1 MLLRKQCIMVTNNN
15 KLQKF
20 IDAVNDEIDGKVS
33 EMLSEAEKEKALILD
48 EAERRSEE
56 AAEKHFSASSKKNGN
71 QFARDISRAELNM
84 KKSVIQHREE
94 LTEKVFSVVEQR
106 LKEFRNDPKYVDM
119 LIKNILLMHVSDGA
133 EIYLSPDDMKYADI
147 LKKAL
152 PSCNVKFLP
161 DEKILLGG
169 ISVYNVEKGTVSDKT
184 FDLAL
189 EEKRRDFANS
199 NAFSQ

>member
-1 MLLRKQCIMVTNNN
+1 MLPQKQYTMVTNNN

-20 IDAVNDEIDGKVS
+20 IDAVNDEIDIKVS
-33 EMLSEAEKEKALILD
+33 EILSEAEKEKTLILND
-48 EAERRSEE
+48 AERKSEE
-56 AAEKHFSASSKKNGN
+56 AVEKHFNVSAKKKGN
-71 QFARDISRAELNM
+71 QFVRDISRAELNM
-84 KKSVIQHREE
+84 KKSVIRHRDE

-106 LKEFRNDPKYVDM
+106 LKDFRNDPKYVDM
-119 LIKNILLMHVSDGA
+119 LIKNILLMHFSDEM

-169 ISVYNVEKGTVSDKT
+169 ISVYNVEKGTISDKT